1 VPPSP
6 TKTSLNVGTS
16 AIFLLLFSFFVLFS
30 LERKSP
36 KSPQASKN
44 VIHPKQT
51 KFVERS
57 LSRVCECVNC
67 CITKTEFSIFSCG
80 GAFVVSL
87 RERESQSRT
96 PPPVFILFV
105 VSLSFFERVRERERG
120 YFIFPEEEAFALND
134 FKTTRAASS
143 LATKKKEKITLS
155 LVGII
160 SLSKKKKK
168 KNSDRAV
175 ERI

>member
-16 AIFLLLFSFFVLFS
+16 AIFLLFSFFVLFS

-51 KFVERS
+51 KFRAS

-105 VSLSFFERVRERERG
+105 VSLSFLRELERENEDIL
-120 YFIFPEEEAFALND
+120 F
-134 FKTTRAASS
+134 SQ
-143 LATKKKEKITLS
+143 KKKHSLSTILKLHEQLLHSQQKRKKRLLSLS
-155 LVGII
+155 LV
-160 SLSKKKKK
+160 
-168 KNSDRAV
+168 
-175 ERI
+175 

>member
-1 VPPSP
+1 M
-6 TKTSLNVGTS
+6 
-16 AIFLLLFSFFVLFS
+16 LFS

-51 KFVERS
+51 KFRAS

-160 SLSKKKKK
+160 SLSIEEEEEEQRQ
-168 KNSDRAV
+168 SSL
-175 ERI
+175 

>member
-1 VPPSP
+1 MPPSP

-16 AIFLLLFSFFVLFS
+16 AIFLLFSFFVLFS

-105 VSLSFFERVRERERG
+105 VSLSFLRELERENEDIL
-120 YFIFPEEEAFALND
+120 F
-134 FKTTRAASS
+134 SQ
-143 LATKKKEKITLS
+143 KKKHSLSTILKLHEQLLHSQQKRKKRLLSLS
-155 LVGII
+155 LV
-160 SLSKKKKK
+160 
-168 KNSDRAV
+168 
-175 ERI
+175 

>member
-1 VPPSP
+1 LHYEDRIFYFFLWWCFRRLSP
-6 TKTSLNVGTS
+6 
-16 AIFLLLFSFFVLFS
+16 
-30 LERKSP
+30 
-36 KSPQASKN
+36 
-44 VIHPKQT
+44 
-51 KFVERS
+51 
-57 LSRVCECVNC
+57 
-67 CITKTEFSIFSCG
+67 
-80 GAFVVSL
+80 
-87 RERESQSRT
+87 RERVTVSHST
-96 PPPVFILFV
+96 TSFYFICG
-105 VSLSFFERVRERERG
+105 LSFFFERVRERERG

>member
-1 VPPSP
+1 M
-6 TKTSLNVGTS
+6 
-16 AIFLLLFSFFVLFS
+16 LFS

-105 VSLSFFERVRERERG
+105 VSLSFLRELERERG

-160 SLSKKKKK
+160 SLSIEEEEEEQRQ
-168 KNSDRAV
+168 SSL
-175 ERI
+175 

>member
-1 VPPSP
+1 MPPSP

-16 AIFLLLFSFFVLFS
+16 AIFLLFSFFVLFS

-51 KFVERS
+51 KFRAS
-57 LSRVCECVNC
+57 LSRVCECENC

-105 VSLSFFERVRERERG
+105 VSLSFLRELERENEDIL
-120 YFIFPEEEAFALND
+120 F
-134 FKTTRAASS
+134 SQ
-143 LATKKKEKITLS
+143 KKKHSLSTILKLHEQLLHSQQKRKKRLLSLS
-155 LVGII
+155 LV
-160 SLSKKKKK
+160 
-168 KNSDRAV
+168 
-175 ERI
+175 